1 MHAGTLRSAAAWR
14 VGAATAC
21 VCAAGAQH
29 PPVRE
34 KFRRH
39 GKNAPAKDLILSYQ
53 PCDEPA
59 ALLQRCWRLLSLP
72 LLGIIYKR
80 MHGAQL
86 EWVCM
91 YVRYVCMYAA
101 RSTGAG
107 WQAAGR
113 RLVSGVTPK
122 ATFYSRSAIQTCDRR
137 GRADHPPA
145 ATARPHPAAADAAV
159 RPFLPSRGRQL
170 WQQDGQAGN

>member
-1 MHAGTLRSAAAWR
+1 MARGCCDSVRVRGRGTAPACARSL
-14 VGAATAC
+14 GA
-21 VCAAGAQH
+21 
-29 PPVRE
+29 RE
-34 KFRRH
+34 KCA
-39 GKNAPAKDLILSYQ
+39 GEEQ

-91 YVRYVCMYAA
+91 YVRYVWMYAA